1 MTQFARLAFD
11 IGGTFTDVVLETPQG
26 TRSTK
31 VLTTPDAPERGAM
44 EGIGFLLGEAGIAA
58 SELTLIVHGTTLA
71 TNAIIERKGARTA
84 LITTGGF
91 RDSVE
96 IAYEN
101 RFDQYDVFIDKPQ
114 PLVPRHLRFTVPERI
129 DARGRTLLPLDE
141 EAVAALVPRLRDEAI
156 ESVAIGFL
164 HSYVDARH
172 EVRAAEI
179 LAAGLPGL
187 RITLSAEV
195 CPEIRE
201 YERFSTACANA
212 YVQPLMASYLARL
225 EALLEGAGARCPKF
239 LMTSGGGLTTFETAG
254 RFPIR
259 LVESGPAGGA
269 ILAATLAAECGLSE
283 ILSFDMGGTTAKIC
297 LIDEHQPQKSRFF
310 EVDRR
315 YRFAKGSGLP
325 VRIPVI
331 EMVEIGAGGGSI
343 AAVDMA
349 RRIRVGPESA
359 GSSPGPASYG
369 LGGAEPTVTD
379 CDVLLGRIAPQGFAG
394 GRLTLAAALAG
405 KALDHAVGGPLG
417 LSTTIAAY
425 GVSEVVEE
433 NMASAARVHA
443 VERGKSLEQRTMI
456 AFGGAAPL
464 HAGRVA
470 EKLGIAEVIIPA
482 SAGVGSAVG
491 FLRAPIAV
499 ELVQSLFTRLSAFD
513 PGPINAALDDMAARA
528 RAEVLKGA
536 PDAPLVELRSADMR
550 YRGQGHEVV
559 VPVPVRAFGPDDAA
573 RLREEFERNYQALY
587 GRVISGLDV
596 EILTWTVTVS
606 TEPRPVAPVGVGATR
621 PAPAAGTTRDV
632 FDPAV
637 EAVVAM
643 PAYERAALAC
653 GDRIAGPAVITE
665 AQTTTVVPRSFDAV
679 IDAAGHIRLR
689 AKQHA
694 GAAA

>member
-1 MTQFARLAFD
+1 MTRFARLAFD
-11 IGGTFTDVVLETPQG
+11 IGGTFTDVVLERPEG
-26 TRSTK
+26 ALSTK

-44 EGIGFLLGEAGIAA
+44 EGISFLLGEAGIAA

-114 PLVPRHLRFTVPERI
+114 PLVPRRLRFTVPERI
-129 DARGRTLLPLDE
+129 NARGETLEPLDE
-141 EAVAALVPRLRDEAI
+141 AAVAALVPVLRAERI

-172 EVRAAEI
+172 EIRAAEI
-179 LAAGLPGL
+179 LAESLPEL

-201 YERFSTACANA
+201 YERFSTASANA
-212 YVQPLMASYLARL
+212 YVQPLMASYLVRL
-225 EALLEGAGARCPKF
+225 EALLDDAGATCPKF

-269 ILAATLAAECGLSE
+269 ILAAQLAAECGLSE

-297 LIDEHQPQKSRFF
+297 LIDDHLPQKSRFF

-343 AAVDMA
+343 AAVDTA
-349 RRIRVGPESA
+349 RRITVGPESA

-379 CDVLLGRIAPQGFAG
+379 CDVLLGRIAPKGFAG
-394 GRLTLAAALAG
+394 GRLTLDAALAG
-405 KALDHAVGGPLG
+405 TALDRAVGAPLS
-417 LSTTIAAY
+417 LSTEIAAY

-443 VERGKSLEQRTMI
+443 VERGKSLEARTMI

-470 EKLGIAEVIIPA
+470 EKLGISEVIIPA

-491 FLRAPIAV
+491 FLRAPIAF

-513 PGPINAALDDMAARA
+513 AAPINATLADMAARA
-528 RAEVLKGA
+528 RAEVQKGA
-536 PDAPLVELRSADMR
+536 PDARLVELRSADMR

-559 VPVPVRAFGPDDAA
+559 VAMPVRDFGPDDAA
-573 RLREEFERNYQALY
+573 ALRAEFERNYQALY
-587 GRVISGLDV
+587 GRVIPGLDV

-606 TEPRPVAPVGVGATR
+606 TEPGAVTPVAIGATR
-621 PAPAAGTTRDV
+621 EAPPPAATRDV

-637 EAVVAM
+637 EAFVAM
-643 PAYERAALAC
+643 PAHDRTALAP
-653 GDRIAGPAVITE
+653 GDRVAGPAVITE
-665 AQTTTVVPRSFDAV
+665 AQTTTIVPRSFDAV
-679 IDAAGHIRLR
+679 IDAAGHIRLK
-689 AKQHA
+689 AKQQA

>member
-1 MTQFARLAFD
+1 MTRFARLAFD
-11 IGGTFTDVVLETPQG
+11 IGGTFTDVVLERPEG
-26 TRSTK
+26 AISTK

-44 EGIGFLLGEAGIAA
+44 EGIAYLLSEAGISPAD
-58 SELTLIVHGTTLA
+58 LTLIVHGTTLA

-101 RFDQYDVFIDKPQ
+101 RFDQYDVFIEKPA
-114 PLVPRHLRFTVPERI
+114 PLVRRRLRFTVPERI
-129 DARGRTLLPLDE
+129 NARGETLLRLDE
-141 EAVAALVPRLRDEAI
+141 AAVAALVPTLKAEAI

-164 HSYVDARH
+164 HSYVDNRH

-179 LAAGLPGL
+179 LSERMPEL
-187 RITLSAEV
+187 RITLSSEV

-201 YERFSTACANA
+201 YERLSTACANA

-225 EALLEGAGARCPKF
+225 EAMLVDGGATCPMF

-269 ILAATLAAECGLSE
+269 ILAASLAAECGLE
-283 ILSFDMGGTTAKIC
+283 KILSFDMGGTTAKIC
-297 LIDEHQPQKSRFF
+297 LIDEFLPQKSRFF

-343 AAVDMA
+343 AAVDPT
-349 RRIRVGPESA
+349 RRITVGPESA
-359 GSSPGPASYG
+359 GSAPGPASYG
-369 LGGAEPTVTD
+369 LGGERPTVTD

-394 GRLTLAAALAG
+394 GRLHLDAGLAERALKVAVAA
-405 KALDHAVGGPLG
+405 PLG
-417 LSTTIAAY
+417 LDAGMAAY

-443 VERGKSLEQRTMI
+443 VERGKSLENRTMI

-491 FLRAPIAV
+491 FLRAPIAF
-499 ELVQSLFTRLSAFD
+499 ELVRSLFTRLSDFD
-513 PGPINAALDDMAARA
+513 PSPINAALGEMAEGARL
-528 RAEVLKGA
+528 EVLKGA
-536 PDAPLVELRSADMR
+536 PDASLTELRSADMR

-559 VPVPVRAFGPDDAA
+559 VTVPVRVFDAGDA
-573 RLREEFERNYQALY
+573 SRLREEFERAYRALY
-587 GRVISGLDV
+587 GRVIPGLDI
-596 EILTWTVTVS
+596 EILTWTVTIS
-606 TEPRPVAPVGVGATR
+606 TQ
-621 PAPAAGTTRDV
+621 PAAIVPISAGEVREVSSAAVTRSV
-632 FDPAV
+632 FDPASERYV
-637 EAVVAM
+637 DM
-643 PAYERAALAC
+643 PVYPREGLPPGSRV
-653 GDRIAGPAVITE
+653 AGPAVITE
-665 AQTTTVVPRSFDAV
+665 AQTTTIVPGSFDAV
-679 IDAAGHIRLR
+679 IDDAGHIRLR
-689 AKQHA
+689 AKRST
-694 GAAA
+694 GASS